1 MKKFRHHA
9 YFAKPKVV
17 QAYRFPFVC
26 LSCRKSFKFP
36 AALRERH
43 CPQCA
48 GPMVMLSRKFSA
60 PKCKDLAQWAKVRFL
75 IGHGFRFYPVF
86 DPCAGGMLTARYPDT
101 LAQARWFVQRFASQP
116 VRQCADLPCPTVD
129 LHTDKWQYNCRQ
141 VARSRRSSSVTD
153 SANTVHL
160 SPD

>member
-1 MKKFRHHA
+1 MKKFRHHE

-60 PKCKDLAQWAKVRFL
+60 PQCKNLAQWAKVRFL
-75 IGHGFRFYPVF
+75 IEHGFRFYPVF
-86 DPCAGGMLTARYPDT
+86 DPCSGGMLAAKYPDT
-101 LAQARWFVQRFASQP
+101 LKQARWFVQRYAAQRA
-116 VRQCADLPCPTVD
+116 RQCAE
-129 LHTDKWQYNCRQ
+129 
-141 VARSRRSSSVTD
+141 A
-153 SANTVHL
+153 
-160 SPD
+160 